1 MSHLGVKLSK
11 SSAVTSRKIAV
22 VIPAFRV
29 TSHILQVIDAIG
41 PEVDLIYVV
50 DDKCPDLTADHVEN
64 NCTDNRVIVL
74 RNEENLGVG
83 GAVKSGY
90 QRAISDNAEIIV
102 KLDGDGQMN
111 PDMIPR
117 LIEPLLLHYA
127 DYSKGNRFN
136 NIEDIKKMPKVRIFG
151 NLVLSFLSKF
161 STGYW
166 RVFDPTNGFTAI
178 TRDALSEIPL
188 SKISNRYFFES
199 DMLFRLNIARCK
211 VTDVAMPAIYGS
223 EKSNLKITR
232 TILEFPLKH
241 LRNFLKRIFYTYY
254 LRDFSITSIELP
266 AGIIL
271 AAYSVFSSIV
281 EWNQA
286 TRTSFPTP
294 TGTLLLISI
303 SILASIQLLLNCLN
317 HDIQNSSSLCV
328 DYKSILRRRA

>member
-1 MSHLGVKLSK
+1 MSSSK
-11 SSAVTSRKIAV
+11 GILSRKVAV
-22 VIPAFRV
+22 VIPAYRV
-29 TSHILQVIDAIG
+29 KAHILQVIDAIG

-50 DDKCPDLTADHVEN
+50 DDKCPDSTADYVEK
-64 NCTDNRVIVL
+64 NCIDNRVIVV
-74 RNEENLGVG
+74 RNDKNLGVG
-83 GAVKSGY
+83 GAVKAGY
-90 QRAISDNAEIIV
+90 LRAMTEDAEIIV

-111 PDMIPR
+111 PDMIPK
-117 LIEPLLLHYA
+117 LIEPLLLQYA

-136 NIEDIKKMPKVRIFG
+136 NVEDIKKMPKVRIFG
-151 NLVLSFLSKF
+151 NLALSFLSKF

-199 DMLFRLNIARCK
+199 DMLFRLNIARCR
-211 VTDVAMPAIYGS
+211 VSDVAMPAIYGS

-232 TILEFPLKH
+232 TILEFPVKH

-266 AGIIL
+266 VGITL
-271 AAYSVFSSIV
+271 AIYGLISSIIV
-281 EWNQA
+281 WNQA
-286 TRTSFPTP
+286 DKTNFPTP

-303 SILASIQLLLNCLN
+303 SILASLQLLLNCLN
-317 HDIQNSSSLCV
+317 YDIQNSSSLCV
-328 DYKSILRRRA
+328 DSKSIPKHRA